1 MMSMFYLLLALMFS
15 LLIAVVATVNVE
27 SITVNYLFGQA
38 QLSLMVLILGSASL
52 GALTMGFFCV
62 FRSIRTH
69 LKFREEHRNQ
79 EELQNRLK
87 LLEEEKYKL
96 EAELGKRQME
106 REATDAKE
114 HTGEEVSAE
123 SKKM

>member
-1 MMSMFYLLLALMFS
+1 MMSMFYLVLALLFS
-15 LLIAVVATVNVE
+15 LLIAVVAMVNVE
-27 SITVNYLFGQA
+27 NITVNYLFGQA
-38 QLSLMVLILGSASL
+38 QLSIMVLILGSASL
-52 GALTMGFFCV
+52 GALTMGFFGV

-79 EELQNRLK
+79 EELQIRLK

-106 REATDAKE
+106 RIATDAKE
-114 HTGEEVSAE
+114 HTGEEISAE
-123 SKKM
+123 SKKV